1 MLNHLESR
9 EIVMFR
15 TSRFLNPRLLLV
27 GSCLAFAISTGAAV
41 AAPLGNLSLSVQ
53 TNLVEVGL
61 SCRAGTHAGYEGKY
75 CWPNSARNCP
85 YGFHLG
91 YEGKYC
97 WRND

>member
-1 MLNHLESR
+1 MS
-9 EIVMFR
+9 R
-15 TSRFLNPRLLLV
+15 TSSFRSLLV
-27 GSCLAFAISTGAAV
+27 GSCVAFAITTGAAV
-41 AAPLGNLSLSVQ
+41 AAPLGFSLNVQ

-61 SCRAGTHAGYEGKY
+61 SSCPAGTHVGYEGKY

-85 YGFHLG
+85 AGFHLG